1 MKTFCLIVCFLL
13 AGICQISGQSKIF
26 VASAGKLASLTVG
39 EKFVDLSKQGG
50 EGLYNRVETEKVED
64 PMNGD
69 YVTHTLY
76 WNGTKV
82 AVVTIEDPSS
92 EIISRVCIYSD
103 KVQTSKGIKKGM
115 LLSQALKIAKAE
127 KIKWYSTF
135 ADGQGVSIVCDG
147 HRVEV
152 REDCLSDSGKE
163 KASSII
169 EEGVIDLQP
178 CDLQPDIS
186 VLSFYL

>member
-50 EGLYNRVETEKVED
+50 EGLYNRVETEMVED

-103 KVQTSKGIKKGM
+103 KPQKG
-115 LLSQALKIAKAE
+115 
-127 KIKWYSTF
+127 
-135 ADGQGVSIVCDG
+135 
-147 HRVEV
+147 
-152 REDCLSDSGKE
+152 
-163 KASSII
+163 
-169 EEGVIDLQP
+169 
-178 CDLQPDIS
+178 
-186 VLSFYL
+186 